1 MRLYRPTRVNCFTHT
16 QTVKVVLT
24 LTYFWYT
31 RRGYIDSKK
40 SINNHILFFMFKL
53 MYYKHI
59 YPKMRLA

>member
-31 RRGYIDSKK
+31 TRGYVVRNYDM
-40 SINNHILFFMFKL
+40 NM
-53 MYYKHI
+53 
-59 YPKMRLA
+59 